1 MRVVVQEFIEVDDAG
16 TFRLVAEHSPLV
28 IRRDP
33 YLFAQYFS
41 SMIFINI
48 ANLDEREIRGLFDL
62 LRGKMVVVK
71 SLVKASSISD
81 FLEKREKDGSRPDK

>member
-1 MRVVVQEFIEVDDAG
+1 MVQEFIEVDDVG
-16 TFRLVAEHSPLV
+16 TFRLVAEHAPLI

-41 SMIFINI
+41 AMVYINI
-48 ANLDEREIRGLFDL
+48 AKLDEKEVKKLFDL
-62 LRGKMVVVK
+62 LRGKMIIVR

-81 FLEKREKDGSRPDK
+81 FLEKVSEK

>member
-1 MRVVVQEFIEVDDAG
+1 MVQEFIEVEDVG
-16 TFRLVAEHSPLV
+16 TFRLVAEQSPFV

-48 ANLDEREIRGLFDL
+48 SKLEEREVKRLFDL
-62 LRGKMVVVK
+62 LRSKMIVVK

-81 FLEKREKDGSRPDK
+81 FLEKISETKI

>member
-1 MRVVVQEFIEVDDAG
+1 MFMVQEFIEVEDVG
-16 TFRLVAEHSPLV
+16 TFRLVAEQSPFV

-48 ANLDEREIRGLFDL
+48 SKLEEREVKRLFDL
-62 LRGKMVVVK
+62 LRSKMIVVK

-81 FLEKREKDGSRPDK
+81 FLEKISETKI

>member
-1 MRVVVQEFIEVDDAG
+1 MVQEFIEVDDIG
-16 TFRLVAEHSPLV
+16 TFRLVAEHAPLI

-41 SMIFINI
+41 AMIYIDI
-48 ANLDEREIRGLFDL
+48 SKLDEREVKKLFEM

-71 SLVKASSISD
+71 NLVKASSISD
-81 FLEKREKDGSRPDK
+81 FLEKACERGRAEGGQ

>member
-1 MRVVVQEFIEVDDAG
+1 MVQEFIEVDDAG
-16 TFRLVAEHSPLV
+16 TFRLVAEHAPLV

-41 SMIFINI
+41 AMVYINM
-48 ANLDEREIRGLFDL
+48 AKLDEREVKKLFDL
-62 LRGKMVVVK
+62 LRGKMIIVK

-81 FLEKREKDGSRPDK
+81 FLEKVGKEGEGQGT

>member
-1 MRVVVQEFIEVDDAG
+1 MMVQEFIEVEDVG
-16 TFRLVAEHSPLV
+16 TFRLVAEQSPLV

-48 ANLDEREIRGLFDL
+48 SSLEEKEVRRLFDL
-62 LRGKMVVVK
+62 LRGKMIVVK
-71 SLVKASSISD
+71 NLVKASSISD
-81 FLEKREKDGSRPDK
+81 FLKKIGESSPKK

>member
-1 MRVVVQEFIEVDDAG
+1 MMVQEFIEVEDVG
-16 TFRLVAEHSPLV
+16 TFRLVAEQSPFV

-48 ANLDEREIRGLFDL
+48 SSLEEKEVRRLFDL
-62 LRGKMVVVK
+62 LRGKMIVVK
-71 SLVKASSISD
+71 NLVRASSISD
-81 FLEKREKDGSRPDK
+81 FLEKIGEFKPKK

>member
-1 MRVVVQEFIEVDDAG
+1 MVQEFIEVDDVG
-16 TFRLVAEHSPLV
+16 TFRLVAEQAPLI

-41 SMIFINI
+41 AMVYINM
-48 ANLDEREIRGLFDL
+48 AKLDEKEVKKLFDL
-62 LRGKMVVVK
+62 LRGKMIIVR

-81 FLEKREKDGSRPDK
+81 FLEKVGEK

>member
-1 MRVVVQEFIEVDDAG
+1 MVQEFIEVDDVG

-41 SMIFINI
+41 AMIYINM
-48 ANLDEREIRGLFDL
+48 ARLDERDVRRLFEL
-62 LRGKMVVVK
+62 IRGKMIVVK
-71 SLVKASSISD
+71 NIVKASSITD
-81 FLEKREKDGSRPDK
+81 FLEKVEGKEG

>member
-1 MRVVVQEFIEVDDAG
+1 VRTVVQEFIEVDDVG
-16 TFRLVAEHSPLV
+16 TFRLVAEQSPFV
-28 IRRDP
+28 IRKDP

-48 ANLDEREIRGLFDL
+48 TNLDEKDIRRLFDL
-62 LRGKMVVVK
+62 LRGKMIVVK

-81 FLEKREKDGSRPDK
+81 FLEKRERRKKPT